1 MITFPFTQETTSSL
15 MSTIISTQEFSDSE
29 ETMISNIAA
38 GIAAV
43 SLIGSL
49 FIIVSYI
56 TFPELR
62 SFAFELILMVA
73 ISDSLR
79 SSSYVL
85 SQTINSNLCYPQAV
99 LMTFG
104 EVASILWVG
113 SIAYTIHRIFLWD
126 ERLSIENTH
135 LVRYHIFCWGMA
147 IILTILPS
155 TTHDYESKDAFWCWI
170 KFNTD
175 TGVIWALVCYYIPV
189 WLILCYLMFVYHK
202 VWMRLKSEG
211 VVRENTGRPKH
222 QLVTQTRMAV
232 YPTVFF
238 ATIIF
243 ACIDRMYELVGGR
256 RNFHL
261 ALFHAITINMQGL
274 INAFVYGFTT
284 AVRMKW
290 FACLCP
296 QLIVDDANGG
306 YISLKDEEAAESLR
320 RVKGA
325 TDATDSTYSR
335 LTECSDDQACSYSA
349 QNRGTLTY
357 KN

>member
-1 MITFPFTQETTSSL
+1 MLTFPGTEESTSSL
-15 MSTIISTQEFSDSE
+15 MSTIVSAQDFTESE
-29 ETMISNIAA
+29 EDMISNIAA
-38 GIAAV
+38 CIAAV

-56 TFPELR
+56 TFPDLR

-85 SQTINSNLCYPQAV
+85 SQTINTNLCYPQAV

-113 SIAYTIHRIFLWD
+113 SIAYTIHRIFLWN

-155 TTHDYESKDAFWCWI
+155 TTNDYESKDAFWCWI
-170 KFNTD
+170 KFDTG

-189 WLILCYLMFVYHK
+189 WIILCYLMFVYNK
-202 VWMRLKSEG
+202 VWMLLKSEG
-211 VVRENTGRPKH
+211 VVREDTGRPKH
-222 QLVTQTRMAV
+222 QLVTQTKMAV

-238 ATIIF
+238 ATICF
-243 ACIDRMYELVGGR
+243 ACIDRMYELAGGR

-261 ALFHAITINMQGL
+261 ALFHAITINLQGL
-274 INAFVYGFTT
+274 INAFVYGFTN

-290 FACLCP
+290 LACFCP
-296 QLIVDDANGG
+296 QLKAEDVNGQ
-306 YISLKDEEAAESLR
+306 YISLKDEEAAASLR

-335 LTECSDDQACSYSA
+335 LTEYSDDQACSYSA
-349 QNRGTLTY
+349 QSRDTLTY